1 MFLESSVRDVEMTP
15 VMTSVPVK
23 FAAAFSERPAI
34 SRFDCMSVHPA
45 LVSLRVC
52 DLIRQ
57 LDRHKS
63 FSDGVISST
72 TQTHSYSAHTLHIL
86 HLFLL
91 QNAHI
96 VTLVIGVSVGVLL
109 FFMFFNWCR
118 C

>member
-86 HLFLL
+86 HPSFTPKCT
-91 QNAHI
+91 HCYFSHRC
-96 VTLVIGVSVGVLL
+96 V
-109 FFMFFNWCR
+109 CR
-118 C
+118 CVVVFYVF

>member
-23 FAAAFSERPAI
+23 FAAAFTETSAI

-45 LVSLRVC
+45 LICLRVC
-52 DLIRQ
+52 DSIRQ
-57 LDRHKS
+57 PDRRMKS

-72 TQTHSYSAHTLHIL
+72 TQTHSYSAHMLHIL

-96 VTLVIGVSVGVLL
+96 VTVVIGVSVCVLFL
-109 FFMFFNWCR
+109 FVF
-118 C
+118 